1 MEHTAS
7 EYERRRLLIGPVSA
21 QGLDEKMALV
31 TRQIPS
37 PDERNQEHWAQTFF
51 QVAKRDG
58 IKAEIKTIISTDLS
72 KFETRDYSRYF
83 HPGRPT
89 RKPRDI
95 DERKIKKVN
104 DVFDTDNPVK
114 SSPSLFFIGMMASN
128 LAVKVMPG
136 EELTART
143 LSSKDLF
150 ELTIPM
156 TEGEKQQVQQERG
169 PKYYWQRARLI
180 GANATVEAGI
190 SNHEYEFATHPK
202 MGMDNRPVVACCSTN
217 ALRPLTVIQVVM
229 NASDNGDSTDVIS
242 SMTLSRTSRPARGLE
257 TMLTLATETGRTATI
272 STDANAFK
280 SSLVY
285 W

>member
-37 PDERNQEHWAQTFF
+37 PDKRNQEYWARTFS

-72 KFETRDYSRYF
+72 KFETRDYSR
-83 HPGRPT
+83 
-89 RKPRDI
+89 
-95 DERKIKKVN
+95 
-104 DVFDTDNPVK
+104 
-114 SSPSLFFIGMMASN
+114 SMMSLTQIILSKAHQAFFFIGMMASN

-136 EELTART
+136 EEFTART

-202 MGMDNRPVVACCSTN
+202 MGMNNRPVVACCSTN
-217 ALRPLTVIQVVM
+217 ALRPLALIQVVM

-242 SMTLSRTSRPARGLE
+242 SMTLSRTSRPARGWRLC
-257 TMLTLATETGRTATI
+257 
-272 STDANAFK
+272 
-280 SSLVY
+280 
-285 W
+285 

>member
-37 PDERNQEHWAQTFF
+37 PDERNQEYWARTFF

-72 KFETRDYSRYF
+72 KFETRDYSGYF

-95 DERKIKKVN
+95 DERKIK
-104 DVFDTDNPVK
+104 
-114 SSPSLFFIGMMASN
+114 
-128 LAVKVMPG
+128 
-136 EELTART
+136 
-143 LSSKDLF
+143 KDLF

-202 MGMDNRPVVACCSTN
+202 MGMNNRPVVACCSTN
-217 ALRPLTVIQVVM
+217 ALRPLALIQVVM

-242 SMTLSRTSRPARGLE
+242 SMTLSRTSRPARGWRLC
-257 TMLTLATETGRTATI
+257 
-272 STDANAFK
+272 
-280 SSLVY
+280 
-285 W
+285 

>member
-37 PDERNQEHWAQTFF
+37 PDERNQEYWARTFF

-72 KFETRDYSRYF
+72 KFETRDYSGYF

-95 DERKIKKVN
+95 DERKIKK
-104 DVFDTDNPVK
+104 
-114 SSPSLFFIGMMASN
+114 
-128 LAVKVMPG
+128 
-136 EELTART
+136 
-143 LSSKDLF
+143 DLF

-156 TEGEKQQVQQERG
+156 TGGEKQQVQQERG

-202 MGMDNRPVVACCSTN
+202 MGMNNRPVVACCSTN
-217 ALRPLTVIQVVM
+217 ALRPLALIQVVM

-242 SMTLSRTSRPARGLE
+242 SMTLSRTSRPARGWRLC
-257 TMLTLATETGRTATI
+257 
-272 STDANAFK
+272 
-280 SSLVY
+280 
-285 W
+285 

>member
-37 PDERNQEHWAQTFF
+37 PDERNQEYWARTFF

-72 KFETRDYSRYF
+72 KFETRDYSGYF

-95 DERKIKKVN
+95 DERKIKKIILSKAHQA
-104 DVFDTDNPVK
+104 F
-114 SSPSLFFIGMMASN
+114 FFIGMMASN

-202 MGMDNRPVVACCSTN
+202 MGMNNRGHERFRQWRFHGRYIKHDIVENEP
-217 ALRPLTVIQVVM
+217 
-229 NASDNGDSTDVIS
+229 S
-242 SMTLSRTSRPARGLE
+242 SKGLE

>member
-37 PDERNQEHWAQTFF
+37 PDERNQEYWARTFF

-72 KFETRDYSRYF
+72 KFETRDYSGYF

-95 DERKIKKVN
+95 DERKIKK
-104 DVFDTDNPVK
+104 
-114 SSPSLFFIGMMASN
+114 
-128 LAVKVMPG
+128 
-136 EELTART
+136 
-143 LSSKDLF
+143 DLF

-156 TEGEKQQVQQERG
+156 TGGEKQQVQQERG

-180 GANATVEAGI
+180 GANATVEADGDEQ
-190 SNHEYEFATHPK
+190 SSCCRLLQHQRPSAAGVNSGGHERFRQWRFHGRYIKHDIVENEP
-202 MGMDNRPVVACCSTN
+202 
-217 ALRPLTVIQVVM
+217 
-229 NASDNGDSTDVIS
+229 S
-242 SMTLSRTSRPARGLE
+242 SKGLE

>member
-128 LAVKVMPG
+128 LANERSNK
-136 EELTART
+136 
-143 LSSKDLF
+143 SSKNED
-150 ELTIPM
+150 
-156 TEGEKQQVQQERG
+156 
-169 PKYYWQRARLI
+169 PK
-180 GANATVEAGI
+180 AGI

-202 MGMDNRPVVACCSTN
+202 MGMNNRPVVACCSAN
-217 ALRPLTVIQVVM
+217 ALRPLAVIQVVM

>member
-37 PDERNQEHWAQTFF
+37 PDERNQEYWARTFF

-72 KFETRDYSRYF
+72 KFETRDYSGYF

-114 SSPSLFFIGMMASN
+114 SSPSLFLYRHDGIQLGCKSDAW
-128 LAVKVMPG
+128 
-136 EELTART
+136 
-143 LSSKDLF
+143 
-150 ELTIPM
+150 
-156 TEGEKQQVQQERG
+156 RG
-169 PKYYWQRARLI
+169 AHCQNSVLK
-180 GANATVEAGI
+180 G
-190 SNHEYEFATHPK
+190 
-202 MGMDNRPVVACCSTN
+202 
-217 ALRPLTVIQVVM
+217 PL
-229 NASDNGDSTDVIS
+229 
-242 SMTLSRTSRPARGLE
+242 
-257 TMLTLATETGRTATI
+257 
-272 STDANAFK
+272 
-280 SSLVY
+280 
-285 W
+285 

>member
-1 MEHTAS
+1 MEYTAS

-37 PDERNQEHWAQTFF
+37 PDERNQEYWARTFF

-72 KFETRDYSRYF
+72 KFETRDYSGYF

-95 DERKIKKVN
+95 DERKIKKIILSKAHQA
-104 DVFDTDNPVK
+104 F
-114 SSPSLFFIGMMASN
+114 FFIGMMASN

-136 EELTART
+136 EEFTART

-202 MGMDNRPVVACCSTN
+202 MGMNNRPVVACCSTN
-217 ALRPLTVIQVVM
+217 ALRPLALIQVVM

-242 SMTLSRTSRPARGLE
+242 SMTLSRTSRPARGWRLC
-257 TMLTLATETGRTATI
+257 
-272 STDANAFK
+272 
-280 SSLVY
+280 
-285 W
+285 

>member
-37 PDERNQEHWAQTFF
+37 PDERNQEYWARTFF

-72 KFETRDYSRYF
+72 KFETRDYS
-83 HPGRPT
+83 G
-89 RKPRDI
+89 
-95 DERKIKKVN
+95 
-104 DVFDTDNPVK
+104 
-114 SSPSLFFIGMMASN
+114 SMMSLTQIILSKAHQAFFFIGMMASN

-136 EELTART
+136 EEFTART

-202 MGMDNRPVVACCSTN
+202 MGMNNRPVVACCSTN
-217 ALRPLTVIQVVM
+217 ALRPLALIQVVM

-242 SMTLSRTSRPARGLE
+242 SMTLSRTSRPARGWRLC
-257 TMLTLATETGRTATI
+257 
-272 STDANAFK
+272 
-280 SSLVY
+280 
-285 W
+285 